1 MTAFHTAAT
10 PERILELE
18 TEIEKSMEGIANLR
32 DDLDKCRNAAL
43 SEVQGLAGNGEFWT
57 DGRCTWSAFLPEKF
71 DEAIEALKTKEPI

>member
-18 TEIEKSMEGIANLR
+18 TEIEKSMEEIANLR

-43 SEVQGLAGNGEFWT
+43 EEARRAVVGCL
-57 DGRCTWSAFLPEKF
+57 F
-71 DEAIEALKTKEPI
+71 DCPTHDQNELMFQAVTAIRSLKTKELK